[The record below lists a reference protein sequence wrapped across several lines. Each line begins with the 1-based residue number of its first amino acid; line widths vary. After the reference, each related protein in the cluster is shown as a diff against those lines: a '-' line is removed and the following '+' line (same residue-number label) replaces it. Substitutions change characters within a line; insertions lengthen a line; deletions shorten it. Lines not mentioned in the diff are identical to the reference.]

1 VKRRWR
7 WALAALPLAFLAVF
21 FVWPVTAIVVRG
33 LRPDGRWD
41 LSPIVDVVTDPV
53 IRRVAW
59 FTLWQAV
66 ASTVL
71 TLVVGLP
78 GAALFARY
86 AFRGK
91 RVIWAALV
99 VPFVLPT
106 VVVGI
111 AFLGV
116 IGPTGVLAVD
126 LSGTVWAILI
136 AHVFFN
142 YAVVVR
148 TVGGFWASL
157 DPDLADAAR
166 VLGAS
171 PWRAFREVTWPLLR
185 PAVAAA
191 ASIVFLFTFTSFGVV
206 LILGGIRNRTLEV
219 EIYDQTARF
228 LRLDVAAGLALV
240 QLVFVVAT
248 LAWFARTQERRAV
261 GLRPRSAAETAR
273 PVRGW
278 RARSFLF
285 ANLAVMGVL
294 LVLPLGVLVVRSF
307 RVPGGGW
314 GTDFY
319 GALSTNPRGS
329 TSFVPPLEAV
339 ANSLLFAVG
348 ATLVAVVLGA
358 LAAWAIAAPAR
369 RSSSVSTSDSTTTS
383 SAVADTTTAATG
395 AISVTSPP
403 SRRSRG
409 SGWQWVDTALMI
421 PLGTSAV
428 TVGFGFLIALDEPPL
443 DLRDSLWLIP
453 LAHAVVALP
462 FVIRLLVPA
471 LRAIDPEL
479 RDAAA
484 VLGASPWRVWRE
496 IDLPVVGRA
505 MAAAAGF
512 AFAVSLG
519 EFGATVFLAQVDRP
533 TLPVAIY
540 RFLGRPGPLEFGQ
553 AMALSTILMALTV
566 VVVLAIDRLRP
577 PGASEF

>member
-1 VKRRWR
+1 M
-7 WALAALPLAFLAVF
+7 
-21 FVWPVTAIVVRG
+21 
-33 LRPDGRWD
+33 
-41 LSPIVDVVTDPV
+41 
-53 IRRVAW
+53 
-59 FTLWQAV
+59 
-66 ASTVL
+66 
-71 TLVVGLP
+71 P

-86 AFRGK
+86 SFTGK

-116 IGPTGVLAVD
+116 IGPTGVLGLD

-157 DPDLADAAR
+157 DPDVVDAAR
-166 VLGAS
+166 VLGAP
-171 PWRAFREVTWPLLR
+171 PWRTFLEVTWPLLR

-206 LILGGIRNRTLEV
+206 LVLGGTRHRTLEV
-219 EIYDQTARF
+219 EIYEQTTQF
-228 LRLDVAAGLALV
+228 LALDVAAGLALV

-261 GLRPRSAAETAR
+261 ALRPRSAAETAR

-278 RARSFLF
+278 RARAFLA
-285 ANLAVMGVL
+285 ANLAVMAVL

-319 GALSTNPRGS
+319 RALSTNPRGS
-329 TSFVPPLEAV
+329 TSFVAPVEAI
-339 ANSLLFAVG
+339 ANSLLFASG
-348 ATLVAVVLGA
+348 ATVVAVVLGA
-358 LAAWAIAAPAR
+358 LAAWAIAGGAGRNGDPAA
-369 RSSSVSTSDSTTTS
+369 VEVG
-383 SAVADTTTAATG
+383 SADPAAVEVASADRGRDRGT
-395 AISVTSPP
+395 
-403 SRRSRG
+403 SRG
-409 SGWQWVDTALMI
+409 RPLRRGPGAWRWVDTALMI

-453 LAHAVVALP
+453 LAHAIVALP
-462 FVIRLLVPA
+462 FVIRLVVPA
-471 LRAIDPEL
+471 LRAIDPAL
-479 RDAAA
+479 REAAGT
-484 VLGASPWRVWRE
+484 LGASPWRVWRE
-496 IDLPVVGRA
+496 VDLPVVGRA
-505 MAAAAGF
+505 LAAAAGF

-519 EFGATVFLAQVDRP
+519 EFGATVFLVQVDRP

-566 VVVLAIDRLRP
+566 VVVLVIDRLRP
-577 PGASEF
+577 AGASEF

>member
-1 VKRRWR
+1 MSPRWR
-7 WALAALPLAFLAVF
+7 WALAALPLAFLGVF

-33 LRPDGRWD
+33 LRPEGQWD
-41 LSPIVDVVTDPV
+41 LGPVADVITDPV

-86 AFRGK
+86 SFRGK

-116 IGPTGVLAVD
+116 IGPTGLLGLD
-126 LSGTVWAILI
+126 LSGTVWAILV

-157 DPDLADAAR
+157 DPDVVDAAR
-166 VLGAS
+166 VLGA
-171 PWRAFREVTWPLLR
+171 PQWRTFLEVTWPLLR

-206 LILGGIRNRTLEV
+206 LILGGTRHRTLEV
-219 EIYDQTARF
+219 EIYDQTSRF
-228 LRLDVAAGLALV
+228 LALDVAAGLALV
-240 QLVFVVAT
+240 QLVFVVVT

-261 GLRPRSAAETAR
+261 ALRPRAATETAR

-278 RARSFLF
+278 RARSFLA
-285 ANLAVMGVL
+285 ANLAVMGLL

-319 GALSTNPRGS
+319 RALSTNPRGS
-329 TSFVPPLEAV
+329 TSFVAPVEAI
-339 ANSLLFAVG
+339 ANSLLFATG
-348 ATLVAVVLGA
+348 ATVVAVVLGA

-369 RSSSVSTSDSTTTS
+369 R
-383 SAVADTTTAATG
+383 G
-395 AISVTSPP
+395 A
-403 SRRSRG
+403 RRRG
-409 SGWQWVDTALMI
+409 PGAWRWVDTALMI

-462 FVIRLLVPA
+462 FVIRLVVPA
-471 LRAIDPEL
+471 LRAIDPAL
-479 RDAAA
+479 REAAGT
-484 VLGASPWRVWRE
+484 LGASPWRVWRE
-496 IDLPVVGRA
+496 VDLPVVSRA
-505 MAAAAGF
+505 LAAAAGF

-519 EFGATVFLAQVDRP
+519 EFGATVFLVQVDRP

-577 PGASEF
+577 AGASEF

>member
-1 VKRRWR
+1 MTTRWR
-7 WALAALPLAFLAVF
+7 WALAALPLLFLAVF
-21 FVWPVTAIVVRG
+21 FVWPVAAIVTRG
-33 LRPDGRWD
+33 LRPDGQWD
-41 LSPIVDVVTDPV
+41 LSPLTDVVTDPV

-86 AFRGK
+86 SFAGK

-116 IGPTGVLAVD
+116 VGPTGALGVD

-148 TVGGFWASL
+148 TVGGAWASL
-157 DPDLADAAR
+157 DPALGEAAR
-166 VLGAS
+166 TMGAS
-171 PWRAFREVTWPLLR
+171 PWAAFREVTWPLLR

-191 ASIVFLFTFTSFGVV
+191 SSIVFLFTFTSFGVV
-206 LILGGIRNRTLEV
+206 LILGGVRNRTLEV

-228 LRLDVAAGLALV
+228 LRLDVAAGLALL
-240 QLVFVVAT
+240 QLVFVVVV

-261 GLRPRSAAETAR
+261 ALRPAAAAANAHR
-273 PVRGW
+273 VVGW
-278 RARSFLF
+278 RARAFVT
-285 ANLAVMGVL
+285 ANLVFMGL
-294 LVLPLGVLVVRSF
+294 LLALPLAVLAVRSI
-307 RVPGGGW
+307 RLPGGGW

-319 GALSTNPRGS
+319 EALSSNRRGS
-329 TSFVPPLEAV
+329 TAFVTPVDAI
-339 ANSLLFAVG
+339 ANSLLFAAA
-348 ATLVAVVLGA
+348 ATVLALVLGG
-358 LAAWAIAAPAR
+358 LAAWAIASGR
-369 RSSSVSTSDSTTTS
+369 QERSW
-383 SAVADTTTAATG
+383 
-395 AISVTSPP
+395 
-403 SRRSRG
+403 RY
-409 SGWQWVDTALMI
+409 VDVALMV

-443 DLRDSLWLIP
+443 DLRDSPWLIP
-453 LAHAVVALP
+453 IAHAVVALP
-462 FVIRLLVPA
+462 FVVRLLVPA
-471 LRAIDPEL
+471 LRAIDPRL
-479 RDAAA
+479 REAAA
-484 VLGASPWRVWRE
+484 VLGAPPRRAWRE
-496 IDLPVVGRA
+496 IDLPIVGRA
-505 MAAAAGF
+505 LAAAAGF

-533 TLPVAIY
+533 TLPVAIF

-566 VVVLAIDRLRP
+566 VIVLIIDRARP
-577 PGASEF
+577 AGSVEF

>member
-1 VKRRWR
+1 MSAHPGVVSPTAPARRWR
-7 WALAALPLAFLAVF
+7 WALIAAPLGFFVVF
-21 FVWPVTAIVVRG
+21 FAWPVVAIVTRG
-33 LRPDGRWD
+33 LRVDGAWD
-41 LSPIVDVVTDPV
+41 LSPVADVVTDPV

-66 ASTVL
+66 LSTLV

-78 GAALFARY
+78 AAALFARWS
-86 AFRGK
+86 FRGK
-91 RVIWAALV
+91 RLIWAALV

-116 IGPTGVLAVD
+116 IGPSGTLGVD
-126 LSGTVWAILI
+126 LSGTVWAILV

-148 TVGGFWASL
+148 TVGGFWAGL
-157 DPDLADAAR
+157 DPAREEVAR

-206 LILGGIRNRTLEV
+206 LILGGVANRTIEV

-240 QLVFVVAT
+240 QLVVVVVA
-248 LAWFARTQERRAV
+248 LAWFARTQQRRAV
-261 GLRPRSAAETAR
+261 ALRPVSAAVTAR

-278 RARSFLF
+278 RARTFLV
-285 ANLAVMGVL
+285 ANLAVMVVL
-294 LVLPLGVLVVRSF
+294 LAVPLATLVAKSL

-319 GALSTNPRGS
+319 SALGENPRGS
-329 TSFVPPLEAV
+329 TAFVPPLEAV
-339 ANSLLFAVG
+339 ANSLSIALM
-348 ATLVAVVLGA
+348 ATVLAVVLGG
-358 LAAWAIAAPAR
+358 LAAWAI
-369 RSSSVSTSDSTTTS
+369 
-383 SAVADTTTAATG
+383 VAGGGG
-395 AISVTSPP
+395 A
-403 SRRSRG
+403 
-409 SGWQWVDTALMI
+409 GWQWVDAALMV

-428 TVGFGFLIALDEPPL
+428 TVGFGFLLALGRPPL
-443 DLRDSLWLIP
+443 DLRDSLWLVPI
-453 LAHAVVALP
+453 AHAIVAIP

-471 LRAIDPEL
+471 LRAIDPRL
-479 RDAAA
+479 REAAA
-484 VLGASPWRVWRE
+484 VLGAEPRRVWRE
-496 IDLPVVGRA
+496 VDLPVVRRA
-505 MAAAAGF
+505 LAAAAGF

-540 RFLGRPGPLEFGQ
+540 RFLGRPGPFEFGQ
-553 AMALSTILMALTV
+553 AMALATVLMAVTV
-566 VVVLAIDRLRP
+566 VVVLAIDRVRP
-577 PGASEF
+577 AGSAEF